1 MKSIRTK
8 IMAGIVCTVT
18 AFLLIVGGVSI
29 YMSYSSSVSQLE
41 DSMKTTATITASRI
55 EKELG
60 AYRNVAISFGARS
73 DIAGNTLT
81 AEEKETLMNQWAQKY
96 NMTRSNILDANGIGL
111 FDGNDYSDRDYYTEC
126 MKGNSYISTPV
137 VSKVTGE
144 LTIIVAAPLWEDGV
158 VNSNVI
164 GVVYFVPRE
173 TFLNDIV
180 SSINISENGSAYMLD
195 KNGNTI
201 AHEDIQMVRNQDN
214 TIADSKNDPTL
225 KDLAAYESKMIAG
238 ESGSGTYEYNGETK
252 YIAYSPVANTDGW
265 SVAIN
270 APVSDF
276 TQATVQAIW
285 VVIALVIVSIIV
297 AVLIGFRLAALISKP
312 ITLCA
317 NRLNLLAEGD
327 LRTPVPQITA
337 KDETGVLA
345 KSIGIIVDTLSALI
359 DDECYLLESM
369 AAGNFD
375 VDSKDKSLYRG
386 DFTTLLTSIE
396 NIIDKLSDTLHQIN
410 IAADQV
416 SAGSDQVSA
425 GAQALS
431 QGATEQASSVEELA
445 ATIADISSQVT
456 RNAENAKQASQKANT
471 LGVEL
476 DEGTRQMNEMTAAMD
491 EIRGKSQEIGKIIKT
506 IEDIAFQTNILALNA
521 AVEAARAGAA
531 GRGFAVVA
539 DEVRNLASK
548 SADASK
554 ETSALIEDS
563 VRAVENGSRVAAETA
578 KTIMTVAEES
588 RSIVTTIDEIAQASM
603 QQADAV
609 VQVTQGMDQISSVV
623 QTNSATAEESA
634 AASEELSSQASM
646 LKELVG
652 QFSFS
657 EEGGNVLTNNQH
669 AVFRGS
675 SFPQDDG
682 YDDKY

>member
-1 MKSIRTK
+1 MKNLKISKKILCTFGVVIVLFIVAVGSCVYALSNANQKMEEFYSHPYQAISLGGELMTNLETSAKEMGFAIVAKDEGTSQENLTLAHNEITAMQQNLEELRKVYTGDSANLDKMETLIQSTEELRTQFGN
-8 IMAGIVCTVT
+8 AVT
-18 AFLLIVGGVSI
+18 EERWDNAADILMNDYADALSQASVLLQEID
-29 YMSYSSSVSQLE
+29 SSAS
-41 DSMKTTATITASRI
+41 TTATDFYNTSR
-55 EKELG
+55 
-60 AYRNVAISFGARS
+60 ADV
-73 DIAGNTLT
+73 
-81 AEEKETLMNQWAQKY
+81 QKF
-96 NMTRSNILDANGIGL
+96 T
-111 FDGNDYSDRDYYTEC
+111 
-126 MKGNSYISTPV
+126 
-137 VSKVTGE
+137 
-144 LTIIVAAPLWEDGV
+144 
-158 VNSNVI
+158 
-164 GVVYFVPRE
+164 YF
-173 TFLNDIV
+173 
-180 SSINISENGSAYMLD
+180 
-195 KNGNTI
+195 
-201 AHEDIQMVRNQDN
+201 
-214 TIADSKNDPTL
+214 
-225 KDLAAYESKMIAG
+225 
-238 ESGSGTYEYNGETK
+238 
-252 YIAYSPVANTDGW
+252 
-265 SVAIN
+265 
-270 APVSDF
+270 
-276 TQATVQAIW
+276 
-285 VVIALVIVSIIV
+285 
-297 AVLIGFRLAALISKP
+297 AVG
-312 ITLCA
+312 
-317 NRLNLLAEGD
+317 
-327 LRTPVPQITA
+327 
-337 KDETGVLA
+337 
-345 KSIGIIVDTLSALI
+345 LSALRLI
-359 DDECYLLESM
+359 RLLVEPIKEIEGVATQM
-369 AAGNFD
+369 AAGNFGSQITYE
-375 VDSKDKSLYRG
+375 SKDELGSLAEQVRKFVDTIQTIIGDQDYMLGEMAKGNFAVEPRVPERYVG
-386 DFTTLLTSIE
+386 DFTAVLNSLT
-396 NIIDKLSDTLHQIN
+396 NIKSRLSNVMMQIN
-410 IAADQV
+410 QSADQV
-416 SAGSDQVSA
+416 AAGSDQVSS

-682 YDDKY
+682 CDDKY